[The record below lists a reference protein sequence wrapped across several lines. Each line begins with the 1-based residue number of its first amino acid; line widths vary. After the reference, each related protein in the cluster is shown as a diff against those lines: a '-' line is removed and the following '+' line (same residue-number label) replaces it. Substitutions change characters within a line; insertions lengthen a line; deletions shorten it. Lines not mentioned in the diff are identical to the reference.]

1 MISPWHIYRVDNCR
15 HTIPP
20 KSKYVAVVCLNP
32 NPYGFLINSK
42 ISQFI
47 KDRPALLS
55 SQVAIAVQRYGFLD
69 HDSYIDCARLF
80 SFKSA
85 ELHSVQDIQ
94 NNTRRV
100 IQRVVADSRLIEPVY
115 KRLICGK

>member
-1 MISPWHIYRVDNCR
+1 MIFPWHIYRVDNCR
-15 HTIPP
+15 HTTPP

-47 KDRPALLS
+47 KNRPALLS
-55 SQVAIAVQRYGFLD
+55 SQVAIAAERYGFLQ
-69 HDSYIDCARLF
+69 HDSYINCARLF
-80 SFKSA
+80 PFRSG
-85 ELHSVQDIQ
+85 ELRSIQDIR
-94 NNTRRV
+94 NNTRRA
-100 IQRVVADSRLIEPVY
+100 IERVVANSRLIEPIY

>member
-1 MISPWHIYRVDNCR
+1 MISPWHIYRVNNCR
-15 HTIPP
+15 YTTPP

-42 ISQFI
+42 IAQFI
-47 KDRPALLS
+47 KKSPILLS
-55 SQVAIAVQRYGFLD
+55 SQVAIAAERYGFLQ

-80 SFKSA
+80 PFRSG
-85 ELHSVQDIQ
+85 ELHSIQDIQ
-94 NNTRRV
+94 NNTRRA
-100 IQRVVADSRLIEPVY
+100 IERVVADSTLIEPIY